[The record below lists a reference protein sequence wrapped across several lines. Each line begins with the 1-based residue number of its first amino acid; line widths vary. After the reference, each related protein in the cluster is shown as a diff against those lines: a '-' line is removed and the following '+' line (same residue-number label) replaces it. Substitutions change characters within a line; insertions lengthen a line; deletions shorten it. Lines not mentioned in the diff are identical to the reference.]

1 METDLTP
8 KKKIYSDLPALEKA
22 SDMSAW
28 LKDHKAQAV
37 EVIDLAGRGAFTETL
52 VVATASSARHAQS
65 LADGVMALCHEKR
78 YEYLRVDGYT
88 NGQWVLVDCN
98 DVVVNIFQKETRE
111 LYRLESLW
119 KVPASKEELQA
130 MASAADAKE
139 GKQQ

>member
-1 METDLTP
+1 
-8 KKKIYSDLPALEKA
+8 
-22 SDMSAW
+22 
-28 LKDHKAQAV
+28 
-37 EVIDLAGRGAFTETL
+37 
-52 VVATASSARHAQS
+52 
-65 LADGVMALCHEKR
+65 
-78 YEYLRVDGYT
+78 VDGYT

-130 MASAADAKE
+130 MASAADGKE